1 MFKFL
6 KDKLKGA
13 LSSFSKKA
21 EEVAV
26 EETTEQEVEVPEEK
40 PVAKQAK
47 KEKTV
52 KKTEKKVKPK
62 KETKVE
68 EEPVKEIPKITIEKE
83 PEKQGF
89 FSKLKGVFTKKEEV
103 EILEEHVE
111 KPPVEFATPPEEV
124 VVEENE
130 IEVEGSPLKKIRIHD
145 HIESEQPIIDKVF
158 EPIEPETPKVEK
170 KTEAPEEY
178 TPAKIQERLKHISD
192 DEAEEEK
199 DTEELEEAETE
210 EDVVEEEI
218 TGEEPEVEEPVVEKK
233 GFFARIKEAVTT
245 KKISETQFEDLFW
258 DIEVV
263 LLENNVAVE
272 VVNKIKD
279 DLKLALVNQ
288 PIPRGQVETKILS
301 TLKTTIK
308 ELFDVPTINILNEAK
323 KKKPYVICFVGINGS
338 GKTTTIAKFTHMLQ
352 SNGLSVVMAAADT
365 FRAAAIDQLQ
375 LHADKLNV
383 RLIKHDYG
391 SDPAAVAFDA
401 IKHAEAS
408 NKDIVLIDTAGRLH
422 SNANLVDEMKKIVRV
437 SKPDCILFIGES
449 ITGNDCVEQAKQFNE
464 AVGINGI
471 ILSKADIDEKGG
483 AAISV
488 SYVTKKPILYLGTGQ
503 EYDDLKPF
511 DAKVL
516 IESLGL

>member
-21 EEVAV
+21 EEVAT
-26 EETTEQEVEVPEEK
+26 EEVIEQEVDVPEEK
-40 PVAKQAK
+40 PVAKAK

-52 KKTEKKVKPK
+52 KKTEKKTKPK
-62 KETKVE
+62 KETPA
-68 EEPVKEIPKITIEKE
+68 EEPEVVKEIPKITIEKE

-145 HIESEQPIIDKVF
+145 NIESEQPIIDKVF

-199 DTEELEEAETE
+199 DTEELEEAETT
-210 EDVVEEEI
+210 EEE
-218 TGEEPEVEEPVVEKK
+218 TTEDETEEEPEAEPIVEKK
-233 GFFARIKEAVTT
+233 GFFARMKEAITT

-323 KKKPYVICFVGINGS
+323 KKKPYVICFVGITGS
-338 GKTTTIAKFTHMLQ
+338 GKTTPIAKFT
-352 SNGLSVVMAAADT
+352 
-365 FRAAAIDQLQ
+365 
-375 LHADKLNV
+375 
-383 RLIKHDYG
+383 
-391 SDPAAVAFDA
+391 
-401 IKHAEAS
+401 
-408 NKDIVLIDTAGRLH
+408 
-422 SNANLVDEMKKIVRV
+422 
-437 SKPDCILFIGES
+437 
-449 ITGNDCVEQAKQFNE
+449 
-464 AVGINGI
+464 
-471 ILSKADIDEKGG
+471 
-483 AAISV
+483 
-488 SYVTKKPILYLGTGQ
+488 
-503 EYDDLKPF
+503 
-511 DAKVL
+511 
-516 IESLGL
+516 